1 MRIKKKHVLMES
13 NLLDSLSEFS
23 PQEKRLLFVLNK
35 QYGPYDIHTFN
46 IWEAAAFLIELFEIP
61 YDLAYEISTTYF
73 YNGGKLFGTTESL
86 RKRINPSEILFR
98 HLSDMTRN
106 LKKDLI
112 SKSNSDDDE
121 NTGRI
126 NINFEGDDFGKWKTE
141 VEDRSILMWENSYGF
156 TLYIPLRATEVGE
169 WPNKKYLY
177 SKETDPRLIMVS
189 VTISPIKTSTEDTY
203 VWDGDP
209 DKFKVQVTLR
219 VGSDDDPTEGYK
231 IMDWMTFE
239 VPVPKPLSKENIL
252 KTLTDIYNDVLE
264 KIKSNTF
271 ELPNGVEPIRLV

>member
-1 MRIKKKHVLMES
+1 MES

-86 RKRINPSEILFR
+86 RKRVNPSEILFR

-126 NINFEGDDFGKWKTE
+126 NINFEG
-141 VEDRSILMWENSYGF
+141 ED
-156 TLYIPLRATEVGE
+156 
-169 WPNKKYLY
+169 
-177 SKETDPRLIMVS
+177 
-189 VTISPIKTSTEDTY
+189 ED
-203 VWDGDP
+203 
-209 DKFKVQVTLR
+209 
-219 VGSDDDPTEGYK
+219 
-231 IMDWMTFE
+231 
-239 VPVPKPLSKENIL
+239 
-252 KTLTDIYNDVLE
+252 
-264 KIKSNTF
+264 
-271 ELPNGVEPIRLV
+271 